1 MGGVRYAPEAVEDG
15 SRNIHTPRYNGAV
28 SSLVPTSPQPV
39 SVVVVVVNFNGGAL
53 LSQCLGSL
61 SRQLFRDFRIVVVD
75 NASTDGSADDLEKSF
90 PDVSVI
96 RSQTNLGFAAGNNLA
111 IREAGE
117 APFIA
122 LLNPDA
128 IAQQDWLYCLMK
140 AAQEHHE
147 FALFGSRMYADARH
161 TILDGV
167 GDAYHVSG
175 LPWRV
180 GHGQQAQGRY
190 LEHHEIFAPCAA
202 AALYRKEVFK
212 VTGGFDEDFFCYVE
226 DVDLGFRARLAGM
239 RALYVADA
247 VVEHAGSGIVGKHSD
262 FQLYH
267 GHRNLVWAYVRNM
280 PLSLLLVYLP
290 LHILLTLVTL
300 AAFGAR
306 GRGRILLRAKFDALK
321 GLPRSLAKR
330 RKTQSLQVV
339 SAAQIRAV
347 LQRGLPRRFRQSGWE

>member
-1 MGGVRYAPEAVEDG
+1 M
-15 SRNIHTPRYNGAV
+15 
-28 SSLVPTSPQPV
+28 VPTSSQPV
-39 SVVVVVVNFNGGAL
+39 SVLVVVVNFNGGAL
-53 LSQCLGSL
+53 LSECLNSL
-61 SRQLFRDFRIVVVD
+61 TRQSFRDFRTVVVD
-75 NASTDGSADDLEKSF
+75 NASTDGSADDLEKVF
-90 PDVSVI
+90 PDVFVL
-96 RSQTNLGFAAGNNLA
+96 RSETNLGFAAGNNMA
-111 IREAGE
+111 IREAGD

-128 IAQQDWLYCLMK
+128 IAHQDWLYCLMK
-140 AAQEHHE
+140 AAQEHPE

-161 TILDGV
+161 TMLDGV
-167 GDAYHVSG
+167 GDAYHACG

-190 LEHHEIFAPCAA
+190 LKHHEIFAPCAA
-202 AALYRKEVFK
+202 AALYRKEVFT

-226 DVDLGFRARLAGM
+226 DVDLGFRARLSGM

-247 VVEHAGSGIVGKHSD
+247 VVEHAGSGLVGKHSD

-280 PLSLLLVYLP
+280 PFGLLLLYVP
-290 LHILLTLVTL
+290 LHIVMTLVTL

-321 GLPRSLAKR
+321 GLPHSLAKR
-330 RKTQSLQVV
+330 RRTQALRLV
-339 SAAQIRAV
+339 SDAQIRAV
-347 LQRGLPRRFRQSGWE
+347 LQRGLPRRFRQSGWD